1 MGHSVKEQPICS
13 FSFLLALSP
22 WPWLMP
28 RLKPIPTTDTVTLLD
43 TDTPDTTVLDTDT
56 VLDTAATDTVLVATT
71 EATTARGPL
80 MPSPQPSPPPPL
92 RPRLIPTTDTTAMD
106 TTVLDT
112 AVPTVSDT
120 DTDTISDTDTDTAT
134 TVATTARGPLMPS
147 PPLMLMP
154 RLIPTTDTTAMDT
167 TVLDTVLDTAVPTD
181 TVLDTAATATATAT
195 DTTVKCPDDSSQPK
209 TSLGTTSSE
218 KWIAQFGSIPTSATS
233 FSATRLAQAR
243 NGEQE
248 AKENQNVMIRRIKKS
263 KP

>member
-1 MGHSVKEQPICS
+1 MGV
-13 FSFLLALSP
+13 
-22 WPWLMP
+22 M
-28 RLKPIPTTDTVTLLD
+28 
-43 TDTPDTTVLDTDT
+43 
-56 VLDTAATDTVLVATT
+56 
-71 EATTARGPL
+71 G
-80 MPSPQPSPPPPL
+80 
-92 RPRLIPTTDTTAMD
+92 
-106 TTVLDT
+106 
-112 AVPTVSDT
+112 
-120 DTDTISDTDTDTAT
+120 AT

-167 TVLDTVLDTAVPTD
+167 TVLDTVLDTA
-181 TVLDTAATATATAT
+181 AATATAMAT

-248 AKENQNVMIRRIKKS
+248 AKENQNVMIRRIK
-263 KP
+263 